1 MQLFGRNITTK
12 LKWSSLRP
20 AVPTASVQEAQHP
33 LPAKPSS
40 TTYSCRELTLERF
53 EQAYIENRL
62 EALALPGTNP
72 TQEALQMAWADIQ
85 AEYCDLTGDDSFKEM
100 MRLRSLNTVLMLKI
114 EHVQLLVHYLSHRY
128 EQVYIDALK
137 AYGYN
142 EGDKYRFDYNDPQS
156 YIRDLHRVSGS
167 LARDEQRI
175 EENSEEI
182 NSYIESKKSSRI
194 NTGYFDDILVE
205 IERGLQ
211 LHFPLDKAIITIG
224 KYATY
229 LDKLRKQKPA
239 KPAK

>member
-12 LKWSSLRP
+12 LKWSSLKP
-20 AVPTASVQEAQHP
+20 AAVTASVQEVQPP
-33 LPAKPSS
+33 LQERPSL

-53 EQAYIENRL
+53 EQAYMHNDL
-62 EALALPGTNP
+62 QVLALPGTQP
-72 TQEALQMAWADIQ
+72 TPDELQAAWADIQ
-85 AEYCDLTGDDSFKEM
+85 AQYCDLTGDDSFKEM
-100 MRLRSLNTVLMLKI
+100 MRLRSFNTALLLKI
-114 EHVQLLVHYLSHRY
+114 EHVQLLVHYLAHRY

-167 LARDEQRI
+167 LAHDEQRV
-175 EENSEEI
+175 EDNSAEI

-194 NTGYFDDILVE
+194 GTGYFDDVLVE

-211 LHFPLDKAIITIG
+211 LHFPLDKAVITIG
-224 KYATY
+224 K
-229 LDKLRKQKPA
+229 
-239 KPAK
+239 